1 MIDASTMLGS
11 IMESFPGFVNFLNLF
26 TSLMG
31 VILTG
36 MAIFK
41 FIEFDRLNGND
52 GGRSLLAPFMYLL
65 SGVALWNLGSS
76 VDTFL
81 ETIYGPSTS
90 VQTLLSYSSSGSKL
104 PENTAKMAMLLI
116 MCIRLVGYIAF
127 IKGWL
132 ILKRIGSGSQGSD
145 EVFSKAL
152 VHLFFGVAAINIV
165 ETVNIVS
172 STVGFGN
179 VLS

>member
-36 MAIFK
+36 MAVFK
-41 FIEFDRLNGND
+41 FIEFDKLNGN
-52 GGRSLLAPFMYLL
+52 GSLLAPFMYLL

-145 EVFSKAL
+145 EFFSKAL